1 MFLLIM
7 GPPGAG
13 KGTQAKRIGEHYAIP
28 AISTGDIF
36 RAMRSL
42 DTPLAK
48 QVQQIM
54 ASGGYVSDEITNEVV
69 ATRLAD
75 ADCERGFLLDGYPR
89 TLQQVEYLDAQL
101 GEIDRPLDAVI
112 SLVADADAVVGRLL
126 KRAQTDGREDDTE
139 ETIRARQQI
148 YVEQTAPLLEVYRDR
163 GVLIEVDGLGPIDE
177 VSGRLFAALDERATS
192 ADALVSDAS

>member
-13 KGTQAKRIGEHYAIP
+13 KGTQAKRIGEHYQIP

-42 DTPLAK
+42 ETPLAR

-89 TLQQVEYLDAQL
+89 TLQQVEYLDTQL
-101 GEIDRPLDAVI
+101 AEIGRPLDAVV
-112 SLVADADAVVGRLL
+112 SLVAETDEVVGRLL
-126 KRAQTDGREDDTE
+126 KRAHTDGREDDTE

-148 YVEQTAPLLEVYRDR
+148 YAEQTAPLLEVYRER
-163 GVLIEVDGLGPIDE
+163 GVLVEVDGLGPIDE
-177 VSGRLFAALDERATS
+177 VSSRLFAALDARASS
-192 ADALVSDAS
+192 ADALVGDPS

>member
-112 SLVADADAVVGRLL
+112 SLVADADEVVGRLL

-163 GVLIEVDGLGPIDE
+163 GVLVEVDGLGPIDE
-177 VSGRLFAALDERATS
+177 VSGRLFAALDARAS
-192 ADALVSDAS
+192 SVDALVSDAS

>member
-42 DTPLAK
+42 DNPQAQ

>member
-42 DTPLAK
+42 DTPLAQ

-101 GEIDRPLDAVI
+101 GGIGRPLDAVI
-112 SLVADADAVVGRLL
+112 SLVADTDAVVGRLL
-126 KRAQTDGREDDTE
+126 KRAETDGREDDTE

-177 VSGRLFAALDERATS
+177 VSGRLFAALDARATS

>member
-54 ASGGYVSDEITNEVV
+54 ASGGYVSDEITNQVV

-101 GEIDRPLDAVI
+101 GEIGRPLDAVI
-112 SLVADADAVVGRLL
+112 SLVADADEVVGRLL

-163 GVLIEVDGLGPIDE
+163 GVLIEVDGLGPVDE
-177 VSGRLFAALDERATS
+177 VSGRLFAALDARATS

>member
-1 MFLLIM
+1 MNIILL

-28 AISTGDIF
+28 GISTGDIF

-42 DTPLAK
+42 DTPLAQ

-101 GEIDRPLDAVI
+101 GGIGRPLDAVI
-112 SLVADADAVVGRLL
+112 SLVADTDAVVGRLL
-126 KRAQTDGREDDTE
+126 KRAETDGREDDTE

-177 VSGRLFAALDERATS
+177 VSGRLFAALDARATS